1 MSEKWD
7 KRYINLVKEVATWS
21 KDPSSKIGSI
31 VVSPTGSVLAQ
42 GYNGFPRGIEDR
54 EDRLND
60 RSVKYDYMV
69 HAEMNSIYNATYN
82 GVCLVNS
89 TIYIYGLPVCHEC
102 AKAIIQVG
110 ISRVVSIR
118 TKELSPKWKDSCTIA
133 LDLFKEA
140 GVEVVEKFTTND

>member
-31 VVSPTGSVLAQ
+31 VVSSGGSVLAQ

-82 GVCLVNS
+82 GECLVDS

-133 LDLFKEA
+133 LDLFEEA
-140 GVEVVEKFTTND
+140 GVEVVEKFTTKD